1 MKILIL
7 FLICLN
13 ALFALDS
20 NALFALDSNALKTE
34 IKKAYLKE
42 YKDLKLEIETINLE
56 IPEHFSNAPILSYEL
71 NASNKLKKDGVVFL
85 RLENEPNL
93 RLPVRYSVIG
103 SMQAFKSIGAIK
115 KDENITANNTKKE
128 RVFFGTL
135 SNPLLEGAIGK
146 VSAKNFIPPNTLLS
160 ADKTQALIIVRKN
173 DIITGVYEEGQISIE
188 ISLKALENGAL
199 NQIIQA
205 KNLESNKILKAKVLS
220 GSKAQIL

>member
-1 MKILIL
+1 MKIVIL
-7 FLICLN
+7 FFMVLRTLLAMDTN
-13 ALFALDS
+13 M
-20 NALFALDSNALKTE
+20 LKTA
-34 IKKAYLKE
+34 IKEAYLKA

-56 IPEHFSNAPILSYEL
+56 IPERFSHASILSYEL
-71 NASNKLKKDGVVFL
+71 SASNKLKKDGVVFL

-103 SMQAFKSIGAIK
+103 SMQAFKSIEAIK
-115 KDENITANNTKKE
+115 KDENITANNTQKE
-128 RVFFGTL
+128 RVLFGAL
-135 SNPLLEGAIGK
+135 SNPLLEGAIDR
-146 VSAKNFIPPNTLLS
+146 VSAKHFIPPDTLLS
-160 ADKTQALIIVRKN
+160 MDKTQALIIVRKN

>member
-1 MKILIL
+1 MKILTL
-7 FLICLN
+7 FFMVLRTLLAMDTN
-13 ALFALDS
+13 M
-20 NALFALDSNALKTE
+20 LKTE
-34 IKKAYLKE
+34 IKETYLKE

-56 IPEHFSNAPILSYEL
+56 IPERFSNASILSYEL
-71 NASNKLKKDGVVFL
+71 SASNKLKKDGVVFL
-85 RLENEPNL
+85 RLESEPNL

-103 SMQAFKSIGAIK
+103 SMQAFKSIEAIK

-128 RVFFGTL
+128 RIPFGTL
-135 SNPLLEGAIGK
+135 SNPLLEGAIDR
-146 VSAKNFIPPNTLLS
+146 VSAKHFIPPDTLLS
-160 ADKTQALIIVRKN
+160 MDKTQALIIVRKN

-220 GSKAQIL
+220 SSKAQIL

>member
-7 FLICLN
+7 FFMVLRTLLAMDTN
-13 ALFALDS
+13 M
-20 NALFALDSNALKTE
+20 LKTE

-56 IPEHFSNAPILSYEL
+56 IPERFSNASILSYEL

-85 RLENEPNL
+85 KLENEPNL

-103 SMQAFKSIGAIK
+103 SMQAFKSIEAIK

-128 RVFFGTL
+128 RVLFGAL
-135 SNPLLEGAIGK
+135 SNPLLEGAIDR
-146 VSAKNFIPPNTLLS
+146 VSAKHFIPPDTLLS
-160 ADKTQALIIVRKN
+160 MDKTQALIIVRKN

-188 ISLKALENGAL
+188 ISLKALENGTL

-220 GSKAQIL
+220 SSKAQIL

>member
-7 FLICLN
+7 FFICL
-13 ALFALDS
+13 

-56 IPEHFSNAPILSYEL
+56 IPERFSNAPILSYEL

-93 RLPVRYSVIG
+93 RLPVRYSVVG
-103 SMQAFKSIGAIK
+103 SMQVFRSIGAIK
-115 KDENITANNTKKE
+115 KDENITANNTQKE
-128 RVFFGTL
+128 RVLFGAL
-135 SNPLLEGAIGK
+135 SNPLLEDAIGK

-188 ISLKALENGAL
+188 ISLKALENGTL

-220 GSKAQIL
+220 SSKAQIL

>member
-7 FLICLN
+7 FFMVLRTLLAMDTN
-13 ALFALDS
+13 M
-20 NALFALDSNALKTE
+20 LKAE
-34 IKKAYLKE
+34 IKEIYLKE
-42 YKDLKLEIETINLE
+42 YQDLKLEIETINLE
-56 IPEHFSNAPILSYEL
+56 IPERFSNTPILSYEL

-103 SMQAFKSIGAIK
+103 SMQAFKSISAIK

-128 RVFFGTL
+128 RVLFGTL
-135 SNPLLEGAIGK
+135 SNPLLESTIDR

-160 ADKTQALIIVRKN
+160 MDKTQALIIVRKN

-188 ISLKALENGAL
+188 ISLKALENGVL

-220 GSKAQIL
+220 SSKAQIL

>member
-1 MKILIL
+1 MKIVIL
-7 FLICLN
+7 FFMVLRTLLAMDTN
-13 ALFALDS
+13 M
-20 NALFALDSNALKTE
+20 LKTGIKE
-34 IKKAYLKE
+34 IYLKE

-56 IPEHFSNAPILSYEL
+56 IPERFSNAPILSYEL
-71 NASNKLKKDGVVFL
+71 SASNKLKKDGVVFL

-115 KDENITANNTKKE
+115 KDENITANNTQKE
-128 RVFFGTL
+128 RVLFGAL
-135 SNPLLEGAIGK
+135 SNPLLEGAIDK

-160 ADKTQALIIVRKN
+160 MDKTQALIIVRKN

-220 GSKAQIL
+220 SSKAQIL

>member
-1 MKILIL
+1 MVLRTL
-7 FLICLN
+7 LAMDTN
-13 ALFALDS
+13 M
-20 NALFALDSNALKTE
+20 LKAE
-34 IKKAYLKE
+34 IKAIYLKE
-42 YKDLKLEIETINLE
+42 YQDLKLEIETINLE
-56 IPEHFSNAPILSYEL
+56 IPERFSHASILSYEL
-71 NASNKLKKDGVVFL
+71 SASNKLKKDGVVFL

-103 SMQAFKSIGAIK
+103 SMQAFKSISTIK
-115 KDENITANNTKKE
+115 KDENITANNTQKE
-128 RVFFGTL
+128 RVLFGAL
-135 SNPLLEGAIGK
+135 SNPLLEGAIDR

-220 GSKAQIL
+220 SSKAQIL

>member
-1 MKILIL
+1 MKILTL
-7 FLICLN
+7 FFMVLRTLLAMDTN
-13 ALFALDS
+13 M
-20 NALFALDSNALKTE
+20 LKAE
-34 IKKAYLKE
+34 IKAIYLKE

-56 IPEHFSNAPILSYEL
+56 IPERFSNASILSYEL

-103 SMQAFKSIGAIK
+103 SMQAFKSISAIK

-128 RVFFGTL
+128 RIPFGAL
-135 SNPLLEGAIGK
+135 SNPLLEGAIDK
-146 VSAKNFIPPNTLLS
+146 VSAKNFIPPDTLLS
-160 ADKTQALIIVRKN
+160 MDKTQALIIVRKN

-188 ISLKALENGAL
+188 ISLKALENGVL

-220 GSKAQIL
+220 SSKAQIL

>member
-1 MKILIL
+1 MKIVIL
-7 FLICLN
+7 FFMVLRTLLAMDTN
-13 ALFALDS
+13 T
-20 NALFALDSNALKTE
+20 LKTE
-34 IKKAYLKE
+34 IKAIYLKE

-56 IPEHFSNAPILSYEL
+56 IPERFSHAPILSYEL

-85 RLENEPNL
+85 KLENEPNL

-103 SMQAFKSIGAIK
+103 SMQAFKSTSAIK

-128 RVFFGTL
+128 RVLFGVL
-135 SNPLLEGAIGK
+135 SNPLLEGAIDK
-146 VSAKNFIPPNTLLS
+146 VSAKHFIPPDTLLS

-188 ISLKALENGAL
+188 ISLKALENGTL

-220 GSKAQIL
+220 SSKAQIL

>member
-1 MKILIL
+1 MKILTL
-7 FLICLN
+7 FFMVLRTLLAMDTN
-13 ALFALDS
+13 M
-20 NALFALDSNALKTE
+20 LKTE
-34 IKKAYLKE
+34 IKETYLKE

-56 IPEHFSNAPILSYEL
+56 IPERFSHASILSYEL
-71 NASNKLKKDGVVFL
+71 SASNKLKKDGVVFL

-103 SMQAFKSIGAIK
+103 SMQAFKSIEAIK

-128 RVFFGTL
+128 CVLFGTL
-135 SNPLLEGAIGK
+135 SNPLLEGAIDK
-146 VSAKNFIPPNTLLS
+146 VSAKHFIPPDTLLS
-160 ADKTQALIIVRKN
+160 MDKTQALIIVRKN

-220 GSKAQIL
+220 SSKAQIL

>member
-1 MKILIL
+1 MVLRTL
-7 FLICLN
+7 LAMDTN
-13 ALFALDS
+13 M
-20 NALFALDSNALKTE
+20 LKTE
-34 IKKAYLKE
+34 IKAIYLKE

-56 IPEHFSNAPILSYEL
+56 IPERFSHASILSYEL
-71 NASNKLKKDGVVFL
+71 SASSKLKKDGVVFL
-85 RLENEPNL
+85 KLENEPNL

-128 RVFFGTL
+128 RVLFGAL
-135 SNPLLEGAIGK
+135 SNPLLEGAIDR
-146 VSAKNFIPPNTLLS
+146 VSAKHFIPPDTLLS
-160 ADKTQALIIVRKN
+160 MDKTQALIIVRKN

-199 NQIIQA
+199 NQVIQA

-220 GSKAQIL
+220 SSKAQIL

>member
-7 FLICLN
+7 FFMVLRTLLAMDTN
-13 ALFALDS
+13 T
-20 NALFALDSNALKTE
+20 LKAE
-34 IKKAYLKE
+34 IKEAYLKE
-42 YKDLKLEIETINLE
+42 YQDLKLEIETINLE
-56 IPEHFSNAPILSYEL
+56 IPERFSHASILSYEL

-103 SMQAFKSIGAIK
+103 SMQAFKSISAIK
-115 KDENITANNTKKE
+115 KDENITANNTQKE
-128 RVFFGTL
+128 RVLFGAL
-135 SNPLLEGAIGK
+135 SNPLLEGAIDR

-160 ADKTQALIIVRKN
+160 MDKTQALIIVRKN

-220 GSKAQIL
+220 SSKAQIL

>member
-7 FLICLN
+7 FLFCL
-13 ALFALDS
+13 

-56 IPEHFSNAPILSYEL
+56 IPERFSNAPISSYEL

-128 RVFFGTL
+128 RVLFGVL

-220 GSKAQIL
+220 SSKVQIL

>member
-1 MKILIL
+1 MKIVIL
-7 FLICLN
+7 FFMVLRTLLAMDTN
-13 ALFALDS
+13 M
-20 NALFALDSNALKTE
+20 LKTE
-34 IKKAYLKE
+34 IKAIYLKE

-56 IPEHFSNAPILSYEL
+56 IPERFSNASILSYEL

-103 SMQAFKSIGAIK
+103 SMQAFKSVSAIK
-115 KDENITANNTKKE
+115 KDENITANNTQKE
-128 RVFFGTL
+128 RVLFGAL
-135 SNPLLEGAIGK
+135 SNPLLEGAINK
-146 VSAKNFIPPNTLLS
+146 VSAKHFIPPDTLLS

-220 GSKAQIL
+220 SSKAQIL

>member
-7 FLICLN
+7 FFMVLRTLLAMDTN
-13 ALFALDS
+13 M
-20 NALFALDSNALKTE
+20 LKTG
-34 IKKAYLKE
+34 IKEAYLKE
-42 YKDLKLEIETINLE
+42 YKDLKLEIETIHLE
-56 IPEHFSNAPILSYEL
+56 IPERFSNASILSYEL

-93 RLPVRYSVIG
+93 RLPVRYSVIA
-103 SMQAFKSIGAIK
+103 SMQAFKSVSAIK
-115 KDENITANNTKKE
+115 KDENITANNTQKE
-128 RVFFGTL
+128 RVLFGAL

-160 ADKTQALIIVRKN
+160 VDKTQALIIVRKN

-220 GSKAQIL
+220 SSKAQIL

>member
-20 NALFALDSNALKTE
+20 NALKTE
-34 IKKAYLKE
+34 IKEAYLKE

-56 IPEHFSNAPILSYEL
+56 IPERFSNAPISSYEL
-71 NASNKLKKDGVVFL
+71 NTSNKLKKDGVVFL

-115 KDENITANNTKKE
+115 KDENITANNTQKE
-128 RVFFGTL
+128 RVLFGAL

-160 ADKTQALIIVRKN
+160 TDKTQALIIVRKN

-220 GSKAQIL
+220 SSKAQIL

>member
-7 FLICLN
+7 FLIGLN
-13 ALFALDS
+13 ALFALD
-20 NALFALDSNALKTE
+20 LNALKTK
-34 IKKAYLKE
+34 IKETYLKE
-42 YKDLKLEIETINLE
+42 YQDLKLEIETINLE
-56 IPEHFSNAPILSYEL
+56 IPERFSHASILSYDLSYEL
-71 NASNKLKKDGVVFL
+71 SASNKLKKDGVVFL

-103 SMQAFKSIGAIK
+103 SMQAFKSVSAIK

-128 RVFFGTL
+128 RVLFGTL
-135 SNPLLEGAIGK
+135 SNPLLEGAIDK
-146 VSAKNFIPPNTLLS
+146 VSAKHFIPPNTLLS
-160 ADKTQALIIVRKN
+160 MDKTQALIIVRKN

-220 GSKAQIL
+220 SSKAQIL

>member
-7 FLICLN
+7 FFMVLRTLLAMDTN
-13 ALFALDS
+13 M
-20 NALFALDSNALKTE
+20 LKAE
-34 IKKAYLKE
+34 IKAIYLKE

-56 IPEHFSNAPILSYEL
+56 IPERFSHASILSYEL

-103 SMQAFKSIGAIK
+103 SMQAFKSIEAIK

-128 RVFFGTL
+128 RVLFGAL
-135 SNPLLEGAIGK
+135 SNPLLEGAIDK
-146 VSAKNFIPPNTLLS
+146 VSAKHFIPPNTLLS
-160 ADKTQALIIVRKN
+160 MDKTQALIIVRKN

>member
-1 MKILIL
+1 MKILTL
-7 FLICLN
+7 FFMVLRTLLAMDTN
-13 ALFALDS
+13 M
-20 NALFALDSNALKTE
+20 LKTG
-34 IKKAYLKE
+34 IKETYLKE
-42 YKDLKLEIETINLE
+42 YQDLKLEIETINLE
-56 IPEHFSNAPILSYEL
+56 IPERFSHASILSYEL

-85 RLENEPNL
+85 RLKNEPNL

-103 SMQAFKSIGAIK
+103 SMQAFKSASAIK

-128 RVFFGTL
+128 RVLFGAL
-135 SNPLLEGAIGK
+135 SNPLLEGAIDK
-146 VSAKNFIPPNTLLS
+146 VSAKHFIPPDTLLS
-160 ADKTQALIIVRKN
+160 MDKTQALIIVRKN

-205 KNLESNKILKAKVLS
+205 KNLESNKILKAKILS

>member
-1 MKILIL
+1 MKILTL
-7 FLICLN
+7 FFMVLRTLLAMDTN
-13 ALFALDS
+13 M
-20 NALFALDSNALKTE
+20 LKAE
-34 IKKAYLKE
+34 IKAIYLKE

-56 IPEHFSNAPILSYEL
+56 IPERFSNAPILSYEL

-128 RVFFGTL
+128 RVLFGAL
-135 SNPLLEGAIGK
+135 SNPLLEGAIDK
-146 VSAKNFIPPNTLLS
+146 VSAKHFIPPDTLLS
-160 ADKTQALIIVRKN
+160 MDKTQALIIVRKN

-220 GSKAQIL
+220 SSKAQIL

>member
-1 MKILIL
+1 MKILTL
-7 FLICLN
+7 FFMVLRTLLAMDTN
-13 ALFALDS
+13 M
-20 NALFALDSNALKTE
+20 LKAE
-34 IKKAYLKE
+34 IKAIYLKE

-56 IPEHFSNAPILSYEL
+56 IPERFSHASILSYEL

-85 RLENEPNL
+85 KLENEPNL

-103 SMQAFKSIGAIK
+103 SMQAFKNIEAIK

-128 RVFFGTL
+128 RISFGAL
-135 SNPLLEGAIGK
+135 SNPLLEGAIDK
-146 VSAKNFIPPNTLLS
+146 VSAKHFIPPDTLLS
-160 ADKTQALIIVRKN
+160 TDKTQALIIVRKN

-220 GSKAQIL
+220 SSKAQIL

>member
-1 MKILIL
+1 MKILTL
-7 FLICLN
+7 FFMVLRTLLAMDTN
-13 ALFALDS
+13 M
-20 NALFALDSNALKTE
+20 LKAE
-34 IKKAYLKE
+34 IKAIYLKE

-56 IPEHFSNAPILSYEL
+56 IPERFSHASILSYEL

-103 SMQAFKSIGAIK
+103 SMQAFKSVGAIK
-115 KDENITANNTKKE
+115 KDENITANNTQKE
-128 RVFFGTL
+128 RIPFGAL
-135 SNPLLEGAIGK
+135 SNPLLEGAIDR
-146 VSAKNFIPPNTLLS
+146 VSAKHFIPPDTLLS
-160 ADKTQALIIVRKN
+160 MDKTQALIIVRKN

-220 GSKAQIL
+220 SSKAQIL

>member
-7 FLICLN
+7 FLICL
-13 ALFALDS
+13 

-42 YKDLKLEIETINLE
+42 YKDLKLEIETIKLE
-56 IPEHFSNAPILSYEL
+56 IPERFSNAPILSYEL

-128 RVFFGTL
+128 RVLFGAL
-135 SNPLLEGAIGK
+135 SNPLLEGAINK

-160 ADKTQALIIVRKN
+160 TDKTQALIIVRKN
-173 DIITGVYEEGQISIE
+173 DIITGVYEEGPINIE
-188 ISLKALENGAL
+188 ISLKALENGTL

-220 GSKAQIL
+220 SSKAQIL

>member
-7 FLICLN
+7 FFMVLRTLLAMDTN
-13 ALFALDS
+13 M
-20 NALFALDSNALKTE
+20 LKTE
-34 IKKAYLKE
+34 IKAIYLKE

-56 IPEHFSNAPILSYEL
+56 IPERFSHASILSYEL
-71 NASNKLKKDGVVFL
+71 SASNKLKKDGVVFL
-85 RLENEPNL
+85 KLENEPNL

-103 SMQAFKSIGAIK
+103 SMQAFKSISAIK

-128 RVFFGTL
+128 RVLFGAL
-135 SNPLLEGAIGK
+135 SNPLLEGAIDR
-146 VSAKNFIPPNTLLS
+146 VSAKHFIPPDTLLS

-188 ISLKALENGAL
+188 ISLKALENGVL
-199 NQIIQA
+199 HQIIQA

-220 GSKAQIL
+220 SSKAQIL

>member
-1 MKILIL
+1 MVLRTL
-7 FLICLN
+7 LAMDTN
-13 ALFALDS
+13 M
-20 NALFALDSNALKTE
+20 LKTE
-34 IKKAYLKE
+34 IKAIYLKE

-56 IPEHFSNAPILSYEL
+56 IPERFSHASILSYEL

-85 RLENEPNL
+85 KLENEPNL

-103 SMQAFKSIGAIK
+103 SMQAFKSIEAIK

-128 RVFFGTL
+128 RVLFGAL
-135 SNPLLEGAIGK
+135 SNPLLEGAIDR
-146 VSAKNFIPPNTLLS
+146 VSAKHFIPPDTLLS
-160 ADKTQALIIVRKN
+160 TDKTQALIIVRKN

-220 GSKAQIL
+220 SSKAQIL

>member
-7 FLICLN
+7 FFMVLRTLLAMDTN
-13 ALFALDS
+13 M
-20 NALFALDSNALKTE
+20 LKAE
-34 IKKAYLKE
+34 IKEIYLKE
-42 YKDLKLEIETINLE
+42 YQDLKLEIETINLE
-56 IPEHFSNAPILSYEL
+56 IPERFSNTSILSYEL

-103 SMQAFKSIGAIK
+103 SMQAFKSIEAIK

-128 RVFFGTL
+128 RVLFGAL

-146 VSAKNFIPPNTLLS
+146 VSAKHFIPPDTLLS
-160 ADKTQALIIVRKN
+160 MDKTQALIIVRKN

-220 GSKAQIL
+220 SSKAQIL

>member
-1 MKILIL
+1 MVLRTL
-7 FLICLN
+7 LAMDTN
-13 ALFALDS
+13 M
-20 NALFALDSNALKTE
+20 LKTE
-34 IKKAYLKE
+34 IKEAYLKE

-56 IPEHFSNAPILSYEL
+56 IPERFSHASILSYEL

-103 SMQAFKSIGAIK
+103 SMQAFKSISAIK

-128 RVFFGTL
+128 RVLFGAL
-135 SNPLLEGAIGK
+135 SNPLLEGAIDR
-146 VSAKNFIPPNTLLS
+146 VSAKHFIPPDTLLS
-160 ADKTQALIIVRKN
+160 MDKTQALIIVRKN

-188 ISLKALENGAL
+188 ISLKALENGTL

-220 GSKAQIL
+220 SSKAQIL

>member
-1 MKILIL
+1 MVLRTL
-7 FLICLN
+7 LAMDTN
-13 ALFALDS
+13 M
-20 NALFALDSNALKTE
+20 LKAE
-34 IKKAYLKE
+34 IKEAYLKE
-42 YKDLKLEIETINLE
+42 YKDLKLEIETIKLE
-56 IPEHFSNAPILSYEL
+56 IPERFSHASILSYEL
-71 NASNKLKKDGVVFL
+71 SASNKLKKDGVVFL

-103 SMQAFKSIGAIK
+103 NMQAFKSAGAIK

-128 RVFFGTL
+128 RVSFGVL
-135 SNPLLEGAIGK
+135 SNPLLEGAIDR
-146 VSAKNFIPPNTLLS
+146 VSAKHFIPPDTLLS

-188 ISLKALENGAL
+188 ISLKALENGTL

-220 GSKAQIL
+220 SSKVQIL

>member
-1 MKILIL
+1 MKILTL
-7 FLICLN
+7 FFMVLRTLLAMDTN
-13 ALFALDS
+13 M
-20 NALFALDSNALKTE
+20 LKTE
-34 IKKAYLKE
+34 IKEIYLKE
-42 YKDLKLEIETINLE
+42 YKDLKLEIETIKLE
-56 IPEHFSNAPILSYEL
+56 IPERFSHASILSYEL

-85 RLENEPNL
+85 KLENEPNL

-115 KDENITANNTKKE
+115 KDENITANNTQKE
-128 RVFFGTL
+128 RVSFGAL
-135 SNPLLEGAIGK
+135 SNPLLEGAIDK

-220 GSKAQIL
+220 NSKAQIL

>member
-1 MKILIL
+1 MKILTL
-7 FLICLN
+7 FFMVLRTLLAMDTN
-13 ALFALDS
+13 M
-20 NALFALDSNALKTE
+20 LKTE
-34 IKKAYLKE
+34 IKAIYLKE

-56 IPEHFSNAPILSYEL
+56 IPERFSHASILSYEL
-71 NASNKLKKDGVVFL
+71 SASNKLKKDGVVFL

-103 SMQAFKSIGAIK
+103 SMQAFKSVSAIK

-128 RVFFGTL
+128 RVLFGAL
-135 SNPLLEGAIGK
+135 SNPLLEGAIDR
-146 VSAKNFIPPNTLLS
+146 VSAKHFIPPDTLLS
-160 ADKTQALIIVRKN
+160 MDKTQALIIVRKN

-220 GSKAQIL
+220 SSKAQIL

>member
-7 FLICLN
+7 FFICL
-13 ALFALDS
+13 

-56 IPEHFSNAPILSYEL
+56 IPERFSNALILSYEL

-103 SMQAFKSIGAIK
+103 SMQTFKSIGAIK

-128 RVFFGTL
+128 RVLFGAL

-220 GSKAQIL
+220 SSKAQIL

>member
-7 FLICLN
+7 FFMVLRTLLAMDTN
-13 ALFALDS
+13 T
-20 NALFALDSNALKTE
+20 LKTE
-34 IKKAYLKE
+34 IKEAYLKE
-42 YKDLKLEIETINLE
+42 YKDLKLEIETIHLE
-56 IPEHFSNAPILSYEL
+56 IPERFSNASILSYEL

-103 SMQAFKSIGAIK
+103 SMQAFKSVSAIK
-115 KDENITANNTKKE
+115 KDENITANNTQKE
-128 RVFFGTL
+128 RVLFGTL
-135 SNPLLEGAIGK
+135 SNPLLEGAIDK

-220 GSKAQIL
+220 SSKAQIL

>member
-1 MKILIL
+1 MKILTL
-7 FLICLN
+7 FFMVLRTLLAIDTN
-13 ALFALDS
+13 M
-20 NALFALDSNALKTE
+20 LKTG
-34 IKKAYLKE
+34 IKETYLKE

-56 IPEHFSNAPILSYEL
+56 IPERFSHASILSYEL
-71 NASNKLKKDGVVFL
+71 GASNKLKKDGVVFL
-85 RLENEPNL
+85 KLENEPNL

-103 SMQAFKSIGAIK
+103 SMQAFKSIEAIK

-128 RVFFGTL
+128 RVLFGAL
-135 SNPLLEGAIGK
+135 SNPLLEGAIDR
-146 VSAKNFIPPNTLLS
+146 VSAKHFIPPDTLLS
-160 ADKTQALIIVRKN
+160 MDKTQALIIVRKN

-220 GSKAQIL
+220 SSKAQIL

>member
-1 MKILIL
+1 MVLRTL
-7 FLICLN
+7 LAMDTN
-13 ALFALDS
+13 M
-20 NALFALDSNALKTE
+20 LKAE
-34 IKKAYLKE
+34 IKETYLKE

-56 IPEHFSNAPILSYEL
+56 IPERFSNAPILSYEL

-103 SMQAFKSIGAIK
+103 SMQAFKSIEAIK

-128 RVFFGTL
+128 RVLFGAL
-135 SNPLLEGAIGK
+135 SNPLLEGAIDK
-146 VSAKNFIPPNTLLS
+146 VSAKHFIPPDTLLS
-160 ADKTQALIIVRKN
+160 TDKTQALIIVRKN

-220 GSKAQIL
+220 SSKAQIL

>member
-7 FLICLN
+7 FLFCLN
-13 ALFALDS
+13 V
-20 NALFALDSNALKTE
+20 LFALDSNALKTE

-56 IPEHFSNAPILSYEL
+56 IPERFSNASILSYEL

-85 RLENEPNL
+85 KLENEPNL

-128 RVFFGTL
+128 RVLFGAL
-135 SNPLLEGAIGK
+135 SNPLLEGAINK

-160 ADKTQALIIVRKN
+160 TDKTQALIIVRKN

-220 GSKAQIL
+220 SSKVQIL

>member
-1 MKILIL
+1 MKILTL
-7 FLICLN
+7 FFMVLRTLLAMDTN
-13 ALFALDS
+13 M
-20 NALFALDSNALKTE
+20 LKAE
-34 IKKAYLKE
+34 IKAIYLKE
-42 YKDLKLEIETINLE
+42 YQDLKLEIETINLE
-56 IPEHFSNAPILSYEL
+56 IPERFSHASILSYEL
-71 NASNKLKKDGVVFL
+71 SASNKLKKDGVVFL

-103 SMQAFKSIGAIK
+103 SMQAFKSISAIK

-128 RVFFGTL
+128 RVLFGAL
-135 SNPLLEGAIGK
+135 SNPLLEGAIDK
-146 VSAKNFIPPNTLLS
+146 VSAKHFIPPDTLLS
-160 ADKTQALIIVRKN
+160 MDKTQALIIVRKN

-220 GSKAQIL
+220 SSKAQIL